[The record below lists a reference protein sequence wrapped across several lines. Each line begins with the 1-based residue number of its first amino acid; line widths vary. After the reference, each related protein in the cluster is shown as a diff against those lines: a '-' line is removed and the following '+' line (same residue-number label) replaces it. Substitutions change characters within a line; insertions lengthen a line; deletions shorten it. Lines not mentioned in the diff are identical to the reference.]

1 MRNYLAA
8 DIGRVLHKP
17 SFVGACAAFAGLF
30 LLLVF
35 LYFNPGFTADQ
46 YTAKIASFLSFFPL
60 LVGLF
65 VFMAVYADDFKCR
78 SMQVA
83 IGYGIPRGRIVLG
96 KLLESA
102 VLLFCAAAVLEV
114 LVTVTPLVL
123 GLAPGRQ
130 HLESL
135 TLTVLAEMLRALGYT
150 ALATVPVFFFQNAV
164 NGSILYVLLA
174 SKTVY
179 ITLTLLLGQ
188 DFVQHTVGDLTRYL
202 YTTQLY
208 TARELL
214 LGNAPFAAPLLLALL
229 GYVVLPTGIAAWAFY
244 TKELEF

>member
-1 MRNYLAA
+1 MRNYLVA
-8 DIGRVLHKP
+8 DIRRVLHKP
-17 SFVGACAAFAGLF
+17 SFLGACATFAGLF
-30 LLLVF
+30 FLLVF
-35 LYFNPGFTADQ
+35 IYFNPGITADL
-46 YTAKIASFLSFFPL
+46 YVAKVSSFLSFFPL

-102 VLLFCAAAVLEV
+102 LLLLCAAAVLEV
-114 LVTVTPLVL
+114 LVTVTPIVL
-123 GLAPGRQ
+123 GLAPGFR

-135 TLTVLAEMLRALGYT
+135 TLTLLAETLRALGYT
-150 ALATVPVFFFQNAV
+150 ALATVPVFFSQNAV
-164 NGSILYVLLA
+164 NGSIVYVLLA

-179 ITLTLLLGQ
+179 IVLTLLLGQ
-188 DFVQHTVGDLTRYL
+188 DFVQNTVGDLTKYL

-208 TARELL
+208 TARDLL
-214 LGNAPFAAPLLLALL
+214 LGNASFAAPLLWAVL

-244 TKELEF
+244 KKELEF

>member
-8 DIGRVLHKP
+8 DIRRVLHKP
-17 SFVGACAAFAGLF
+17 SFLGACATFAGLF
-30 LLLVF
+30 FLLVF

-46 YTAKIASFLSFFPL
+46 YVAKISAFLSFFPL

-96 KLLESA
+96 KLLETA
-102 VLLFCAAAVLEV
+102 VLLLCAAAALEV
-114 LVTVTPLVL
+114 LVTATPIVL
-123 GLAPGRQ
+123 GLAPDFR

-135 TLTVLAEMLRALGYT
+135 TLTLLAETLRALGYT
-150 ALATVPVFFFQNAV
+150 ALATVPVFFSQNAV
-164 NGSILYVLLA
+164 NGSIVYVLLA

-179 ITLTLLLGQ
+179 IALTLLLGQ
-188 DFVQHTVGDLTRYL
+188 DFVQNTVGDLTKYL
-202 YTTQLY
+202 YTSQLY
-208 TARELL
+208 TARDLL
-214 LGNAPFAAPLLLALL
+214 LGNAPFAVPLLWAVL
-229 GYVVLPTGIAAWAFY
+229 GYVVLPTGIAAGAFY
-244 TKELEF
+244 KKELEF